1 MRTVFTV
8 VLIFFCGI
16 PEAFSFGLTVDEIY
30 RSVVEEETGQTLNPR
45 APKKEEK
52 ASPAPSSGKSEKAA
66 PPEKKTQKA
75 QDFEPEAQWKDIVS
89 AVKKG
94 NVSPFDLAEIRKL
107 SEQEKPEALELLA
120 WMYAT
125 GTGVRRDLQKSY
137 VYYVRSA
144 RAGVSS
150 AAENARKVYQSM
162 TPAQRASLPAF

>member
-1 MRTVFTV
+1 M
-8 VLIFFCGI
+8 FFCGV

-30 RSVVEEETGQTLNPR
+30 RGIVEEETGETLKPR
-45 APKKEEK
+45 PPKREEK
-52 ASPAPSSGKSEKAA
+52 TSPAPSSDKKKDETTF
-66 PPEKKTQKA
+66 EKKKQTA
-75 QDFEPEAQWKDIVS
+75 SDFEPEAQWKDIVS

-107 SEQEKPEALELLA
+107 SEKEKPEALELLA

-137 VYYVRSA
+137 VYYVRAA
-144 RAGVSS
+144 RAGVAS

-162 TPAQRASLPAF
+162 SPEQRRSLPAF